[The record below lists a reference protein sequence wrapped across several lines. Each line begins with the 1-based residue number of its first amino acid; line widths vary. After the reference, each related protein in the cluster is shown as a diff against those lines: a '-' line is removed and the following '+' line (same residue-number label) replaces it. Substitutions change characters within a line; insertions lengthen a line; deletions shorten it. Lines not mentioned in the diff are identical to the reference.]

1 MMKIDKHEAF
11 DFIRS
16 IGIII
21 VIILLAYIIYTLDN
35 HTTDLVST
43 WGESAEFSQLW
54 TGQDRFSQHQ
64 TNIEGLYITVDH
76 YSGVQYLCN
85 DNGIVQLVDKN
96 GNPILVLEAAN

>member
-1 MMKIDKHEAF
+1 MKIDRHNIL
-11 DFIRS
+11 DFIYS
-16 IGIII
+16 IGTIAII
-21 VIILLAYIIYTLDN
+21 VLLAYIIYILDN

-85 DNGIVQLVDKN
+85 DNGIVQLVDKD